1 MSDQTTAKHIRD
13 IDIQKAAENTE
24 NNVYNLIVLAAAR
37 AREIAASRNK
47 LDAKNQK
54 LNKYEFK
61 PINQALD
68 EFQHNDV

>member
-1 MSDQTTAKHIRD
+1 MLDQTTAKHIRD

-47 LDAKNQK
+47 LDAKVNEYLK
-54 LNKYEFK
+54 NFYMVLYLLIHNK
-61 PINQALD
+61 
-68 EFQHNDV
+68 